1 MLEKSKRRNN
11 FTMKTLKL
19 NNGVEIPA
27 EGYGVFQIPD
37 AAECERSVLDAIQ
50 SGYRMIDTAAA
61 YFNEEAVGRAIR
73 KSGVKREDLFIST
86 KLWVQD
92 ASYEGAKRAVSD
104 SLAKL
109 NLDYIDLYLIHQPF
123 GDYYGAW
130 RAMEEMLAEGKLR
143 AIGVCNF
150 ESDRLVDLIL
160 NNKVVPA
167 VNQIELHPFHQQDE
181 ALEVMKE
188 YGVVPEAWGP
198 LAEGQKDIFNN
209 PVLKKIA
216 DAHGRTVAQ
225 VILRWNVQRGV
236 VVIPKSTKKSR
247 MEENIGI
254 WDFELTKS
262 EMAQIKTLDVGHSE
276 IIDHHSVNIV
286 KYLNGVKV
294 HD

>member
-1 MLEKSKRRNN
+1 MLEKSKSRNN

-143 AIGVCNF
+143 AIGICNF
-150 ESDRLVDLIL
+150 
-160 NNKVVPA
+160 
-167 VNQIELHPFHQQDE
+167 
-181 ALEVMKE
+181 
-188 YGVVPEAWGP
+188 
-198 LAEGQKDIFNN
+198 
-209 PVLKKIA
+209 
-216 DAHGRTVAQ
+216 
-225 VILRWNVQRGV
+225 
-236 VVIPKSTKKSR
+236 
-247 MEENIGI
+247 
-254 WDFELTKS
+254 
-262 EMAQIKTLDVGHSE
+262 
-276 IIDHHSVNIV
+276 
-286 KYLNGVKV
+286 
-294 HD
+294 